1 MILDLGLVDYEM
13 AYRVQKELVRTRKL
27 GLIDDS
33 VILAEHMP
41 VFTIGRTGRRENL
54 LVGEEVLKKE
64 KIKVLDV
71 DRGGDIT
78 FHGPGQLV
86 IYPIIDLRPR
96 GRDLHRYLRDLEEVA
111 IWLLKEY
118 SIFGERLKGK
128 TGVWVDG
135 KKIAFIGIAASDWIT
150 YHGLSV
156 NVNADLRFF
165 SMMRPCGLEGVEA
178 TSLSAILDKDVMM
191 DWAKERIV
199 YYFDS
204 LFRIRRKRPC
214 NKRCHRIS
222 RNESSLTNRIRR

>member
-1 MILDLGLVDYEM
+1 MILDLGLIDYEV
-13 AYRVQKELVRTRKL
+13 AYLIQKELVRTRKL

-33 VILAEHMP
+33 VILAEHTP
-41 VFTIGRTGRRENL
+41 VFTIGRTGKRENL
-54 LVGEEVLKKE
+54 LAGEEILKKE
-64 KIKVLDV
+64 EIKVLDV

-96 GRDLHRYLRDLEEVA
+96 GRDLHRYIRDLEELA
-111 IWLLKEY
+111 IGLLKEY

-156 NVNADLRFF
+156 NVNADLKFF
-165 SMMRPCGLEGVEA
+165 SMIRPCGLEGVKT
-178 TSLSAILDKDVMM
+178 TSLSEILGRDVMM
-191 DWAKERIV
+191 DGAKERLL
-199 YYFDS
+199 YHFDS
-204 LFRIRRKRPC
+204 IFRLGERFLATSDTIAYQ
-214 NKRCHRIS
+214 
-222 RNESSLTNRIRR
+222 ETNHH